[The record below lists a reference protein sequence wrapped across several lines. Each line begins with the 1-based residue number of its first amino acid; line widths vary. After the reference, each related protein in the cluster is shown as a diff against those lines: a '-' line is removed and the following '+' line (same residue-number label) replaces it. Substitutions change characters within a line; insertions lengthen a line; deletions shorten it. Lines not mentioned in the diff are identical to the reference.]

1 MENIDNNTLAKH
13 GHALADKATPFLSR
27 VAGQAQAL
35 SQQSLDAVSDAAQ
48 QARKTASQ
56 ASDSII
62 SYTQENPVK
71 ALLIAA
77 ASGALLLTIINA
89 ITPSRD

>member
-1 MENIDNNTLAKH
+1 MENIDTNNLANK
-13 GHALADKATPFLSR
+13 GQALADKAAPFASR

-35 SQQSLDAVSDAAQ
+35 GKQGVDKANDIAQ

-56 ASDSII
+56 ATDSIL

-77 ASGALLLTIINA
+77 ASGALLIAFLKA
-89 ITPSRD
+89 VTPSRD